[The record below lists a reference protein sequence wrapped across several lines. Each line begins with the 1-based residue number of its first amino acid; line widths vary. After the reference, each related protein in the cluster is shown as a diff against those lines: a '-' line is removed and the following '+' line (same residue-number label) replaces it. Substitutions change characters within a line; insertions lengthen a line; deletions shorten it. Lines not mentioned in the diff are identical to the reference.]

1 MKNNNARTP
10 PFVTMRVSNIHPTF
24 SERRANYD
32 NDNNNDYHD
41 HDNDNY
47 DSGLVNTDNY

>member
-1 MKNNNARTP
+1 
-10 PFVTMRVSNIHPTF
+10 MRVSNIHPTV

-41 HDNDNY
+41 NDNY
-47 DSGLVNTDNY
+47 DSGLVSTDNY